1 MADSEQAKERLDG
14 TMLHN
19 SYCKMSIFYSN
30 LKTIDLR
37 NRNSQG
43 KDYSTV
49 RGEKMEEDNFDD
61 IIKTER
67 KTYDDLAVKNSFV

>member
-1 MADSEQAKERLDG
+1 
-14 TMLHN
+14 MLHN
-19 SYCKMSIFYSN
+19 NYCKMNIFYSN

-49 RGEKMEEDNFDD
+49 RGEKP
-61 IIKTER
+61 
-67 KTYDDLAVKNSFV
+67 